1 MRQPPGSRFKLA
13 ASSAIVGFV
22 AGAATMAMLV
32 VIGERRATPP
42 PSEMAQSA
50 SEADD
55 PAARA
60 TPPSA
65 SPGVSSAVPSAVTIE
80 PTKNASE
87 PPAVLPPPAPSPG
100 AAPGMHAD
108 PTADLKQRRLELPVQ
123 GATRDKLHDSFDEKR
138 GGNRR
143 HEAIDILA
151 PLNTPVLAVEDGTIA
166 KLFRSDAGGITAYQF
181 DPSNT
186 YVYYYAHLDH
196 YAPGLAEGKRV
207 ARGQVI
213 GYVGVTGNAPKD
225 TPHLHFAIFKLTAEK
240 KWWQGTP
247 IDPYDVLR

>member
-1 MRQPPGSRFKLA
+1 MRQPPGSRLKLA

-22 AGAATMAMLV
+22 AGAATMGMLV

-42 PSEMAQSA
+42 PTQSA
-50 SEADD
+50 REANDA
-55 PAARA
+55 AARA
-60 TPPSA
+60 TPPES
-65 SPGVSSAVPSAVTIE
+65 SPGVSIE
-80 PTKNASE
+80 PTKNAGE

-108 PTADLKQRRLELPVQ
+108 PTADLRERRLELPVQ

-138 GGNRR
+138 GGSRR

-151 PLNTPVLAVEDGTIA
+151 PLNTPVLAVENGTIA
-166 KLFRSDAGGITAYQF
+166 KLFRSDAGGITIYQF
-181 DPSNT
+181 DPSST

-207 ARGQVI
+207 VRGQVI

-247 IDPYDVLR
+247 IDPYDVLK

>member
-22 AGAATMAMLV
+22 AGAATMAILV
-32 VIGERRATPP
+32 VIGERRGVSPAPDP
-42 PSEMAQSA
+42 RSQPAA
-50 SEADD
+50 EAKAE
-55 PAARA
+55 AARA
-60 TPPSA
+60 TPPA
-65 SPGVSSAVPSAVTIE
+65 VSIE
-80 PTKNASE
+80 PTNKSAE

-123 GATRDKLHDSFDEKR
+123 GATRDKLHDSFDERR
-138 GGNRR
+138 GGSRR

-166 KLFRSDAGGITAYQF
+166 KLFRSDAGGITVYQF
-181 DPSNT
+181 DPTST

-196 YAPGLAEGKRV
+196 YAAGLTEGKRV
-207 ARGQVI
+207 SRGQVI

-247 IDPYDVLR
+247 IDPYDVLK